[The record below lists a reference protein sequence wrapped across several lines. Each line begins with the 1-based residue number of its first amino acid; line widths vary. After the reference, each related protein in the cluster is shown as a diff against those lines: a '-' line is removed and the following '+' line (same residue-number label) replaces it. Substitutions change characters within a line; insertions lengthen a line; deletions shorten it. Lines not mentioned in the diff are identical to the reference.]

1 MTTDKL
7 LPDIIQPEGLQIAE
21 TYLMCNGDSKRA
33 AQELSLPIEQV
44 DAQLKNRE
52 VKAYIDRQ
60 FNEHGFRNRHRMF
73 GVMDQLINMK
83 LEEIQETGV
92 GTSAD
97 ILDVMK
103 AYHKM
108 HMDMM
113 KMETEKAKAAA
124 AAGGPTNQTNIQNN
138 INMPGGDDENY
149 MALINKLVG

>member
-1 MTTDKL
+1 MTDKL
-7 LPDIIQPEGLQIAE
+7 LPDIIQPEGLQVAE
-21 TYLMCNGDSKRA
+21 TYLMLGGDSKRTA
-33 AQELSLPIEQV
+33 AELNLPIAEV

-60 FNEHGFRNRHRMF
+60 FNEQGFRNRHRIF

-103 AYHKM
+103 TYHKM

-113 KMETEKAKAAA
+113 KMEAEKAKAQGTPA
-124 AAGGPTNQTNIQNN
+124 PTSQTNIQNN
-138 INMPGGDDENY
+138 INIPGGEDENY